1 MVDVLGKGLTPE
13 GVSYRIASV
22 RATFIWDGGC
32 AKLVEADLD
41 VRAIFQMDGFDE
53 TDLALVEGENHG

>member
-1 MVDVLGKGLTPE
+1 MVVDVLGKGLTPE

-32 AKLVEADLD
+32 ARLVEAHLD
-41 VRAIFQMDGFDE
+41 VRTVFEVHGVDE
-53 TDLALVEGENHG
+53 AHLPLIEGHDQ